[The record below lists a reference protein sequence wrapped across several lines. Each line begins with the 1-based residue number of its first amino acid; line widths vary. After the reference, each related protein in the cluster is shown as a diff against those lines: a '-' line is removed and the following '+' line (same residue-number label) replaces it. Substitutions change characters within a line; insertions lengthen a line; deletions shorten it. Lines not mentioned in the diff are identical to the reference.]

1 MKTKKSPTHFTGIC
15 KPLVLSI
22 AAALATG
29 AAQAADTLAQTPF
42 YLKNQT
48 LVTNSNF
55 PKPNVM
61 LFIDDSGS
69 MKRLIGG
76 QQKIDITKK
85 ALHGLLDTH
94 QDKINWNLQTL
105 HNNIDTRDTNSTNP
119 SRLRPNMAGFT
130 DQWETVQKHVNALW
144 PNAGTP
150 TTRRYYEIQ
159 SLVRNSLQ
167 HRCQKS
173 YIVLRSD
180 GDANTSCRSSNGIT
194 FN

>member
-22 AAALATG
+22 AAAMSSG

-42 YLKNQT
+42 YLQNQT

-94 QDKINWNLQTL
+94 QDKINW
-105 HNNIDTRDTNSTNP
+105 
-119 SRLRPNMAGFT
+119 G
-130 DQWETVQKHVNALW
+130 
-144 PNAGTP
+144 
-150 TTRRYYEIQ
+150 
-159 SLVRNSLQ
+159 
-167 HRCQKS
+167 
-173 YIVLRSD
+173 
-180 GDANTSCRSSNGIT
+180 
-194 FN
+194 

>member
-22 AAALATG
+22 AAALATA

-42 YLKNQT
+42 YLQNQT

-94 QDKINWNLQTL
+94 QDKINWGLQTL
-105 HNNIDTRDTNSTNP
+105 HNNTSDNTSDE
-119 SRLRPNMAGFT
+119 LRPNMPGFT
-130 DQWETVQKHVNALW
+130 DKWQGVKYRTNV
-144 PNAGTP
+144 
-150 TTRRYYEIQ
+150 
-159 SLVRNSLQ
+159 SL
-167 HRCQKS
+167 
-173 YIVLRSD
+173 
-180 GDANTSCRSSNGIT
+180 
-194 FN
+194 